1 MSVIQQV
8 YLAEA
13 GYSIYIKGIKPDK
26 DNECSGEIT
35 INGNP
40 TRLERKE
47 RYHIDGS
54 MLVTDNYHIPMDFI
68 INFLQANGCIEQ
80 KEDGKRYVVLK
91 EYQNLTK
98 TLLLRRLTTRIIQY
112 GYVRITILCQRR
124 V

>member
-8 YLAEA
+8 YLA
-13 GYSIYIKGIKPDK
+13 GYSIYIKGIKP

-80 KEDGKRYVVLK
+80 KDGMLY
-91 EYQNLTK
+91 
-98 TLLLRRLTTRIIQY
+98 
-112 GYVRITILCQRR
+112 
-124 V
+124 

>member
-13 GYSIYIKGIKPDK
+13 GYSIYIKGIKP

-80 KEDGKRYVVLK
+80 KDVLK
-91 EYQNLTK
+91 EVEFKPNY
-98 TLLLRRLTTRIIQY
+98 
-112 GYVRITILCQRR
+112 
-124 V
+124 

>member
-40 TRLERKE
+40 HQIRE
-47 RYHIDGS
+47 
-54 MLVTDNYHIPMDFI
+54 
-68 INFLQANGCIEQ
+68 
-80 KEDGKRYVVLK
+80 KR
-91 EYQNLTK
+91 
-98 TLLLRRLTTRIIQY
+98 TLSY
-112 GYVRITILCQRR
+112 
-124 V
+124 

>member
-26 DNECSGEIT
+26 DNEYSGEIT

-47 RYHIDGS
+47 RYHIDGG
-54 MLVTDNYHIPMDFI
+54 MLVTDSYHIPMEFI
-68 INFLQANGCIEQ
+68 ISFFYKLIIVLNR
-80 KEDGKRYVVLK
+80 KRMVKCMLF
-91 EYQNLTK
+91 
-98 TLLLRRLTTRIIQY
+98 
-112 GYVRITILCQRR
+112 
-124 V
+124 